1 MYASSVNLRGCLM
14 VAPPKLIQYCVASQM
29 RKSAWKAHLV
39 QALNGSLPS
48 GDC

>member
-1 MYASSVNLRGCLM
+1 M
-14 VAPPKLIQYCVASQM
+14 VAPAKLIQYCVASQM
-29 RKSAWKAHLV
+29 RKSAWQGHLV